1 MEIIVKES
9 KHKVDP
15 KDPEHTD
22 PTWEKAFRKGQRR
35 IEQNKFPYE
44 SPGEESDYM
53 RKVNSNPGNV
63 PGMPE
68 FFPPLE
74 IRSDMASIPG
84 HAYCVAFQRSC
95 GDKECPQE
103 IKKEEKPDGVQ

>member
-9 KHKVDP
+9 KRKVDP

-53 RKVNSNPGNV
+53 RKVKSNPGNV